1 MIVRISLDNKR
12 GLNPG
17 NDIGDQ
23 QTVIVELSMAV
34 TSQIKL
40 PASNQTPHLV
50 EYLAHSAAT
59 RPACE
64 WFA

>member
-1 MIVRISLDNKR
+1 
-12 GLNPG
+12 
-17 NDIGDQ
+17 
-23 QTVIVELSMAV
+23 MAV

-40 PASNQTPHLV
+40 PASNQTPHVV

>member
-1 MIVRISLDNKR
+1 
-12 GLNPG
+12 
-17 NDIGDQ
+17 
-23 QTVIVELSMAV
+23 MAV

-40 PASNQTPHLV
+40 PASNQPPHKFEQV
-50 EYLAHSAAT
+50 RHSAAT